1 MVGSAYSLATYAAG
15 NLTLT
20 ADIENDRN
28 VALFNTSNV
37 VNLSSTTR
45 LDAVG
50 FGTNTGNNCDLLR
63 EGTNLGAASGSTS
76 QHSFVRKLTT
86 GLPQDTNDNAA
97 DFLVVTTDSSVAV
110 GANALPILG
119 APGPENVAS
128 PIQRNATI
136 KASLIDPGAAA
147 TVTPNRIRDLT
158 SYNDTLTPSAPNGGP
173 PASNPYTLGTLLIR
187 RKFTNN
193 TGAPV
198 TRLRF
203 RLVDIT
209 STNAPGGAGQADM
222 RALTSTTQ
230 VVTITGGGSVTVQ
243 GLTVEQPPTQARG
256 GGMNSGMSAGTV
268 TVGTPI
274 MPGASINLNFL
285 LGVAAGGNYRF
296 FINVEA
302 LP

>member
-1 MVGSAYSLATYAAG
+1 VPDFKPFIVIGLALGGVYAMSGVGL
-15 NLTLT
+15 
-20 ADIENDRN
+20 
-28 VALFNTSNV
+28 VVLFRTTGV
-37 VNLSSTTR
+37 LNLSSTTR

-76 QHSFVRKLTT
+76 QHSFVRKATT

-97 DFLVVTTDSSVAV
+97 DFVIVTTDSSVPV
-110 GANALPILG
+110 GTNALPVLG

-136 KASLIDPGAAA
+136 KASLIDTGAAS
-147 TVTPNRIRDLT
+147 TVAPNRVRDIT
-158 SYNDTLTPSAPNGGP
+158 PYNDTLTPSAPNGGP

-193 TGAPV
+193 TGSPI

-203 RLVDIT
+203 RIVDIT
-209 STNAPGGAGQADM
+209 STNAPPGGGGQADM
-222 RALTSTTQ
+222 RALTSTLQ
-230 VVTITGGGSVTVQ
+230 PSVTITGGGTVAVQ
-243 GLTVEQPPTQARG
+243 ALTLEQPPTQARG
-256 GGMNSGMSAGTV
+256 GGLNSSLAAGTV

-285 LGVAAGGNYRF
+285 LGVATGGTYRF